1 VATKF
6 GSKEDLLELSGKAKE
21 LGVGLLFDAVLNH
34 KAGADKKER
43 CKVIEVDENGNHLPK
58 IQFKTALTSLVD
70 RTKEVG
76 EPYEIEGWFGFDFPG
91 RGEKYSKM
99 KWHWEHFSGTDYNA
113 LNGKKA
119 IYKIVGD
126 NKGWSKSVADEQG
139 NADFMMFADVDYSHP
154 EVCEDVKNWG
164 EWVVKELGL
173 SAFRFDAVQHYSER
187 FTNEFIANLE
197 EKFGKGKL
205 FLVGEYWSP
214 DAGVMSEWLDK
225 MDHKMSLFDS
235 PLLNN
240 FSSLSKTED
249 ADLRKVFDGSLVK
262 MRPVN
267 AVTLVTNHDTQTGQT
282 VETPVEG
289 FFKPLA
295 YSLILLRKEGYPEVF
310 YGDLYGTKKEDKPE
324 GPVPHIADLVLARKL
339 YAYGDQEDYF
349 NEANCVGW
357 VRRGTDGHP
366 SGLACLMSN
375 TAPGQI
381 KMAVGEMHAGE
392 KWTDVLGNEAREVE
406 IGDDGFGLFPCATT
420 SVSVWV
426 SKDAEGRDRF
436 GKL

>member
-1 VATKF
+1 
-6 GSKEDLLELSGKAKE
+6 
-21 LGVGLLFDAVLNH
+21 
-34 KAGADKKER
+34 
-43 CKVIEVDENGNHLPK
+43 
-58 IQFKTALTSLVD
+58 
-70 RTKEVG
+70 
-76 EPYEIEGWFGFDFPG
+76 
-91 RGEKYSKM
+91 M

-113 LNGKKA
+113 ENDKKA
-119 IYKIVGD
+119 IYKVVGE

-139 NADFMMFADVDYSHP
+139 NADFMMFADIDYSHP

-164 EWVVKELGL
+164 EWVVKELDL
-173 SAFRFDAVQHYSER
+173 SAFRFDAVQHFSER
-187 FTNEFIANLE
+187 FTNEFLANLE
-197 EKFGKGKL
+197 EKFGKNKL
-205 FLVGEYWSP
+205 FFVGEYWSP
-214 DAGVMSEWLDK
+214 DAEVMLEWLK
-225 MDHKMSLFDS
+225 GMDHKMSLFDS

-295 YSLILLRKEGYPEVF
+295 YSLILLRQEGYPEVF

-357 VRRGTDGHP
+357 VRRGTADHP
-366 SGLACLMSN
+366 SGLACVMSN

-392 KWTDVLGNEAREVE
+392 KWTDVLGNEKREVE
-406 IGDDGFGLFPCATT
+406 IGGDGFGMFPCATT

-426 SKDAEGRDRF
+426 KKDAEGRDRF